1 MLKGL
6 RLFTRHLKGKGGQI
20 AALFLL
26 GLAAA
31 ATSLASP
38 LIGKSFI
45 DSVVGKQNYALVPKI
60 ALALIGLALADLV
73 LGAGTRLVHTKLS
86 AGVLVELRE
95 RLFAQ
100 CLHAPLAAMEKFRQ
114 GDLLNRFGSD
124 IAKIQTLLVDG
135 ILGFFQNM
143 LFLVVAAVILLN
155 LSAPLA
161 LWSFLGIFVALAITA
176 MFRRPIER
184 GTRRVRDA
192 MVNLSH
198 FLTERL
204 GALRPIRLHQAQEHE
219 QQSFGVCNDTLV
231 RRLIKFQLLDS
242 AASGLPSLT
251 LAASLAWIYLL
262 GGRLLE
268 SGAITLG
275 TFVAFMLYQGRLV
288 SPAMGILGLLRN
300 LQESRVSL
308 ERVVEV
314 LSAEAATAAPHAPD
328 GAETGRIVFDEVG
341 FAYGDSARVLDKVC
355 LTVPAGERI
364 ALFGSSGA
372 GKSTLVQLLFG
383 LRSPQQGRILIG
395 PARGASE
402 AQLGYAGCDPFL
414 LHATIAENLRY
425 GNCEISADAM
435 RGAAE
440 LAHADEFIS
449 ALPDKYETVIGGRG
463 LTLSDGQRQRIGL
476 ARLFLRNPR
485 ILVLDEAF
493 SALDPDTETKI
504 RQNMFRHFGGR
515 TIVLITHRLQNLE
528 EFDRLYL
535 LSGGEIR
542 EADRQEL
549 SAALDGVSVR
559 RASSNLVMLDQA
571 RTLKHPADILRC
583 SAPAKTIR

>member
-6 RLFTRHLKGKGGQI
+6 QLFTRHLKGKGGQI

-26 GLAAA
+26 GLAGA

-38 LIGKSFI
+38 LIGKTFI
-45 DSVVGKQNYALVPKI
+45 DSVVGKQNYALVPRI
-60 ALALIGLALADLV
+60 ALALVGLALADLV
-73 LGAGTRLVHTKLS
+73 LGACTRLVHTRLS
-86 AGVLVELRE
+86 AGVLVELRT

-135 ILGFFQNM
+135 ILGFFQNV
-143 LFLVVAAVILLN
+143 LFLIVAAVILLN

-161 LWSFLGIFVALAITA
+161 LWSFLGIFVALAITV
-176 MFRRPIER
+176 MFRKPIEQ

-204 GALRPIRLHQAQEHE
+204 AALRSIRLHQAQNHE
-219 QQSFGVCNDTLV
+219 QQSFTACNDTLV
-231 RRLIKFQLLDS
+231 KRLLKFQLLDS
-242 AASGLPSLT
+242 AASGLPALT

-308 ERVVEV
+308 ERVTEV
-314 LSAEAATAAPHAPD
+314 LAAEAAAAAPQAPA
-328 GAETGRIVFDEVG
+328 GTEVGRIIFEDVS
-341 FAYGDSARVLDKVC
+341 FAYDDSAQVLDKAC
-355 LTVPAGERI
+355 LDVSPGERI

-372 GKSTLVQLLFG
+372 GKSTLAQLLFG
-383 LRSPQQGRILIG
+383 LRSPHRGRILIG
-395 PARGASE
+395 PALDVSE
-402 AQLGYAGCDPFL
+402 ARLGYAGCDPFL
-414 LHATIAENLRY
+414 LHATVAENLRY
-425 GNCEISADAM
+425 GNHGISDDEMQA
-435 RGAAE
+435 AAE
-440 LAHADEFIS
+440 LAEADEFIS
-449 ALPDKYETVIGGRG
+449 GLPERYDTIIGGRG
-463 LTLSDGQRQRIGL
+463 LALSDGQRQRIGL

-493 SALDPDTETKI
+493 SALDPDTETRV
-504 RQNMFRHFGGR
+504 RQNLFRHFSDR
-515 TIVLITHRLQNLE
+515 TILVITHRLQHLE

-535 LSGGEIR
+535 LKSGR
-542 EADRQEL
+542 LKQVDSRTL
-549 SAALDGVSVR
+549 SAELDGVSSLR
-559 RASSNLVMLDQA
+559 PASSNLVMLHQP
-571 RTLKHPADILRC
+571 RTLKQ
-583 SAPAKTIR
+583 SGSVS